1 MIQVPL
7 DNRHYLIIYPNT
19 EELIKEM
26 VFRSRRDFYF
36 VLTSNHNA
44 EENAEDWIMG
54 KPGTVQAH
62 TVDQAKH
69 FGDTLEN
76 ASKMD
81 AFAELA
87 RNAKTLSNLID
98 QYGIT
103 HEVTINKI
111 KELVEDPL
119 HKNDVALHD
128 SYNELK
134 RKGYII

>member
-1 MIQVPL
+1 
-7 DNRHYLIIYPNT
+7 
-19 EELIKEM
+19 M

-44 EENAEDWIMG
+44 EKNAEDWILG
-54 KPGTVQAH
+54 KPGTVLAH
-62 TVDQAKH
+62 TIDQPKH
-69 FGDTLEN
+69 FGDSSEN

-81 AFAELA
+81 AFAELT

-103 HEVTINKI
+103 HGTTINKI
-111 KELVEDPL
+111 KEFVKDPL